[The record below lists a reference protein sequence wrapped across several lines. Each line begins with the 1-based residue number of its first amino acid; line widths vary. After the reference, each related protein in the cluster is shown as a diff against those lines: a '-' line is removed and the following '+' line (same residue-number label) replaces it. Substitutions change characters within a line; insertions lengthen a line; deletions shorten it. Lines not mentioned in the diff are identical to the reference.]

1 MMTYDYDLRLE
12 MSGFVDLGFLDVISV
27 MITDSMYDVDVV
39 EI

>member
-1 MMTYDYDLRLE
+1 MFGLE
-12 MSGFVDLGFLDVISV
+12 MFGFVDLGLLNVIFV